1 METERERGEER
12 VSRMVRV
19 LVIGNQYAS
28 SEQEVEEKSRGE
40 NGWE

>member
-1 METERERGEER
+1 MERERETGEER

-19 LVIGNQYAS
+19 LVIGNQYAR
-28 SEQEVEEKSRGE
+28 SEQKVEEKSRGD